1 MTAEPKELY
10 KMHSDVAKLFTEWQL
25 KDYDTRLAI
34 WVGITRFSC
43 FAQLAL
49 DDHDMEEFLASAI
62 EAGQIE
68 GEGVFINARMVEKL
82 GIEEGDDLVVKVL
95 LNYKDKREDVKY
107 RAIKGTIIEEADWT
121 EVQEEFL

>member
-1 MTAEPKELY
+1 MSAEPKELY

-49 DDHDMEEFLASAI
+49 EDHDMEEFLASAI

-68 GEGVFINARMVEKL
+68 GKLIN
-82 GIEEGDDLVVKVL
+82 
-95 LNYKDKREDVKY
+95 KDFKY
-107 RAIKGTIIEEADWT
+107 
-121 EVQEEFL
+121 VN

>member
-1 MTAEPKELY
+1 M
-10 KMHSDVAKLFTEWQL
+10 
-25 KDYDTRLAI
+25 
-34 WVGITRFSC
+34 
-43 FAQLAL
+43 
-49 DDHDMEEFLASAI
+49 
-62 EAGQIE
+62 
-68 GEGVFINARMVEKL
+68 FINARMVEKL